1 MTKSELINRIYKNT
15 KHFSVVDVESAVKA
29 ILKTLNT
36 AISTGQRVEVR
47 NFGSFSLRER
57 SERIS
62 RNPRTGEPVKL
73 GKRYSV
79 HFKPGVE
86 LKERVNKS
94 FLDSKK

>member
-36 AISTGQRVEVR
+36 AISTGQRVE
-47 NFGSFSLRER
+47 
-57 SERIS
+57 
-62 RNPRTGEPVKL
+62 
-73 GKRYSV
+73 
-79 HFKPGVE
+79 PGVE
-86 LKERVNKS
+86 LKNRVNKS